1 MNRIS
6 ELEKSASDSS
16 VGADEKRTSENEF
29 KQIIANGNGPGN
41 GESVNNSSPV
51 PVSSVD
57 ISNQLQTVSLT
68 ELYDTVYPP
77 KTVIVDGFL
86 YGGTYLFVGA
96 PKTGKSFFMAQLAYH
111 VALGKDLWSFNV
123 RRGTV
128 LYLALEDDYSRLQ
141 QRIFRMYG
149 VEGSGEL
156 FFATKARM
164 LSEGLE
170 KQLENFIAEHPDL
183 VLIIVDT
190 LQKVREAAGEKY
202 SYASDYEV
210 VTKLK
215 DFSDRHHLCI
225 LVVHHTRK
233 MEAEDSFEMI
243 SGTNGL
249 LGAADGAFV
258 LVKKKRT
265 DNEATLDVVGRDQ
278 QDQRLSLVFDRDHC
292 TWGLSKMETELWKP
306 LPDPVL
312 LEISKF
318 INKENEMWQGSATE
332 LLEKIPAIDKKPNSL
347 TKHLNANAARLL
359 DEFGICYIPC
369 DRKREKR
376 EFILKMT

>member
-1 MNRIS
+1 
-6 ELEKSASDSS
+6 
-16 VGADEKRTSENEF
+16 
-29 KQIIANGNGPGN
+29 
-41 GESVNNSSPV
+41 
-51 PVSSVD
+51 
-57 ISNQLQTVSLT
+57 
-68 ELYDTVYPP
+68 
-77 KTVIVDGFL
+77 
-86 YGGTYLFVGA
+86 
-96 PKTGKSFFMAQLAYH
+96 
-111 VALGKDLWSFNV
+111 
-123 RRGTV
+123 
-128 LYLALEDDYSRLQ
+128 
-141 QRIFRMYG
+141 
-149 VEGSGEL
+149 
-156 FFATKARM
+156 
-164 LSEGLE
+164 
-170 KQLENFIAEHPDL
+170 
-183 VLIIVDT
+183 
-190 LQKVREAAGEKY
+190 
-202 SYASDYEV
+202 
-210 VTKLK
+210 
-215 DFSDRHHLCI
+215 
-225 LVVHHTRK
+225 
-233 MEAEDSFEMI
+233 MI

-332 LLEKIPAIDKKPNSL
+332 LLEKIPVIDKKPNSL

-376 EFILKMT
+376 EFILKMA